1 MDSSSPEAG
10 GCFFLGG
17 GREKIPPKKR
27 RSSQEMFMPIFLM
40 FLLNEFLEGVFDVF
54 SDDALVLEVGKFS
67 SSCALPTMTFVSYIH
82 HHFQ

>member
-1 MDSSSPEAG
+1 
-10 GCFFLGG
+10 
-17 GREKIPPKKR
+17 
-27 RSSQEMFMPIFLM
+27 MF
-40 FLLNEFLEGVFDVF
+40 F